1 MVTLLLHIA
10 NADAIKVDVDGL
22 PDPTH
27 VALLCR
33 NPRERTDKE
42 VNWLEEGV
50 TLIMFPWWRI
60 NFIEILPDQDAQVDF
75 PLPFRED

>member
-10 NADAIKVDVDGL
+10 NADAIKVDVDSL

-27 VALLCR
+27 AALLCR
-33 NPRERTDKE
+33 NPRERSDKE

-50 TLIMFPWWRI
+50 TMVMFPWWRI
-60 NFIEILPDQDAQVDF
+60 NFIEVLPDADAQVDF